1 MRTAAFWD
9 TFSSKTGSR
18 RRVDMSAKYAIL
30 GLVIERPGYGYQ
42 LAQRL
47 EERFGSSAF
56 APSGVYSALDQLSR
70 DEFVRAAGEMG
81 AGPARR
87 AAPRMIYEATD
98 EGTQHFEA
106 WMLGSS
112 PTPPL
117 RDELHMKIALCRPS
131 DLPRLID
138 LVYGQEL
145 ACMGRLRDL
154 KEIAVREAAGDSHEW
169 SMLMRVLARDAE
181 VALWKA
187 RIEWLQSARELLE
200 QLVEDSRHG
209 PLQGAAALD
218 GERMGRLRGL

>member
-1 MRTAAFWD
+1 
-9 TFSSKTGSR
+9 
-18 RRVDMSAKYAIL
+18 MSAKYAVL

-47 EERFGSSAF
+47 EERFGASGF

-81 AGPARR
+81 PGPARR

-98 EGTQHFEA
+98 EGIEHFEA

-112 PTPPL
+112 PAPPL
-117 RDELHMKIALCRPS
+117 RDELHLKIALCRPR

-138 LVYGQEL
+138 MVYGQEL
-145 ACMGRLRDL
+145 ACIGRLRDL
-154 KEIAVREAAGDSHEW
+154 KQLSEREAAGETHEW
-169 SMLMRVLARDAE
+169 SRLMRVLCRDAE
-181 VALWKA
+181 VASWKA

-200 QLVEDSRHG
+200 RLLEDSEQVR
-209 PLQGAAALD
+209 PVAASGRRSSAHRSPA
-218 GERMGRLRGL
+218 GRIGRLRAL